1 MHAPDTDQE
10 GFEID
15 ISPKVGVLERHGIA
29 IPEFEDAVHR
39 AITAYERRL
48 NACTD
53 DDEVPRIDDIMLD
66 IHGLHFRI
74 TDVATISYPT
84 AG

>member
-15 ISPKVGVLERHGIA
+15 ISPKAGVLARHGIA
-29 IPEFEDAVHR
+29 IPEFEAAVHR
-39 AITAYERRL
+39 AIAAYEHRL

-66 IHGLHFRI
+66 IRGLHYLI
-74 TDVATISYPT
+74 TDVATISYGT
-84 AG
+84 G

>member
-1 MHAPDTDQE
+1 MHPPDADQE

-15 ISPKVGVLERHGIA
+15 ISPKAGVLERHGIA
-29 IPEFEDAVHR
+29 IPEFEAAVLR
-39 AITAYERRL
+39 AIAAYEDRL

-53 DDEVPRIDDIMLD
+53 DDDVPRIDDILLD

-84 AG
+84 A